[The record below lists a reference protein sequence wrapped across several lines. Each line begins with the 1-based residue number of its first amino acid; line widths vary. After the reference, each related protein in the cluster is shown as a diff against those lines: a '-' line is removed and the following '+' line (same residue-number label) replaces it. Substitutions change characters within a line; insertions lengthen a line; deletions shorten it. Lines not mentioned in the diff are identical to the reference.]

1 VKAPKRRATFFPAY
15 LLATITVACVGV
27 LAWGLAPPPSAG
39 AQVPDSG
46 AQRLRMI
53 AQLRTSNEKLT
64 EIAGLL
70 REIRDQ
76 RAPARPGDPAKR
88 KPVARP

>member
-1 VKAPKRRATFFPAY
+1 MNPPHRRATFFSAY
-15 LLATITVACVGV
+15 LLATITVACVSV
-27 LAWGLAPPPSAG
+27 LAWGLAPPPSAR

-64 EIAGLL
+64 EIAG
-70 REIRDQ
+70 
-76 RAPARPGDPAKR
+76 AC
-88 KPVARP
+88 